1 MNFRMI
7 LKISIKA
14 LNRSKVRSVLTML
27 GIIIGV
33 GSLISMVSLGQGAQ
47 MQIQEAIAARGANL
61 LYVRPGSRR
70 TRGYHGGAGTINTLV
85 PADAE
90 AILAEC
96 PSVAMASPSVGVSA
110 QVIFGNQNWSTRIE
124 GFNQEFPEIRNWK
137 VAQGTFFD
145 ETHLKTAARV
155 AVLGQ
160 TVSDLLFPGMDP
172 VGQTMRIRNL
182 PFQVIGVLEKKG
194 QSSWGRDNDDT
205 VVVPYTTVQKK
216 MLGGILNIQSII
228 ISAISA
234 RATYTAELQITETL
248 RQRHKLRVGQEEDF
262 QVRNLSE
269 YAEAAAET
277 NQTMTVLLACIAAV
291 SLLVGGIGIMNIML
305 VAVTERTREIGIRMA
320 IGARPEHIRV
330 QFLVESILLCLFGGM
345 LGVTLG
351 VVGSFA
357 ISGLLGWPTLLSS
370 SSIVLGVG
378 FSAMIGIFFGY
389 YPAHKASL
397 LDPIDALRYE

>member
-1 MNFRMI
+1 
-7 LKISIKA
+7 
-14 LNRSKVRSVLTML
+14 
-27 GIIIGV
+27 
-33 GSLISMVSLGQGAQ
+33 
-47 MQIQEAIAARGANL
+47 
-61 LYVRPGSRR
+61 
-70 TRGYHGGAGTINTLV
+70 
-85 PADAE
+85 
-90 AILAEC
+90 
-96 PSVAMASPSVGVSA
+96 
-110 QVIFGNQNWSTRIE
+110 
-124 GFNQEFPEIRNWK
+124 
-137 VAQGTFFD
+137 
-145 ETHLKTAARV
+145 
-155 AVLGQ
+155 
-160 TVSDLLFPGMDP
+160 
-172 VGQTMRIRNL
+172 
-182 PFQVIGVLEKKG
+182 
-194 QSSWGRDNDDT
+194 
-205 VVVPYTTVQKK
+205 VQKK

-228 ISAISA
+228 VSAISA
-234 RATYTAELQITETL
+234 RASYTAELQITETL

-351 VVGSFA
+351 VVGSYA

-389 YPAHKASL
+389 YPAHKASM

>member
-7 LKISIKA
+7 LRISIRA
-14 LNRSKVRSVLTML
+14 LNRSKVRSILTML

-33 GSLISMVSLGQGAQ
+33 GALISMVSLGQGAQ

-70 TRGYHGGAGTINTLV
+70 THGYHGGAGTINTLV

-96 PSVAMASPSVGVSA
+96 PSVAMASPSVGVTA
-110 QVIFGNQNWSTRIE
+110 QVIFGNQNWSTRVE

-145 ETHLKTAARV
+145 ESHVKTAARV

-160 TVSDLLFPGMDP
+160 TVSNLLFPGTDP

-216 MLGGILNIQSII
+216 LLGGILNVQSIMV
-228 ISAISA
+228 SAISA
-234 RATYTAELQITETL
+234 RASYTAEQQITETL
-248 RQRHKLRVGQEEDF
+248 RQRHKLRVDQEEDF

-269 YAEAAAET
+269 FAEAAAET
-277 NQTMTVLLACIAAV
+277 NETMTVLLACIAAV

-320 IGARPEHIRV
+320 IGARPNHIRV
-330 QFLVESILLCLFGGM
+330 QFLVESILLCLIGSILGIT
-345 LGVTLG
+345 LGVT
-351 VVGSFA
+351 GSFA
-357 ISGLLGWPTLLSS
+357 ISGLLGWPTMLSS
-370 SSIVLGVG
+370 SSMILGVG
-378 FSAMIGIFFGY
+378 FSAMIGIFFGF
-389 YPAHKASL
+389 YPAHKAAM